1 LNILFKNISV
11 YICLSLAS
19 AAQAQPWLSEL
30 HSDHP
35 LTGKIWSGTEQDFL
49 SREELINRLADAELV
64 LLGEK
69 HDNPDHHNL
78 RLAIL
83 RSLLSTDPS
92 ALIVMEMMT
101 QAQQP
106 AIDSLSSGNPLPAAD
121 TWQQL
126 LEWDD
131 AWQWQFYQPTL
142 ELALQNRVRLVAG
155 NISAETMM
163 AIYRSETAPDQPLNQ
178 AQLAKLSEEI
188 DISHCGMLPSSQIPA
203 MVRVQQARD
212 QQMADSLMETGEFNK
227 RILLAGNYH
236 VRHDLSV
243 PNYLNLSD
251 TAAGSTEVLNLAFL
265 EVIPALTQPDQYL
278 PDADV
283 SAANNRHAYDLI
295 WFTPA
300 VRADDYCADLAR

>member
-1 LNILFKNISV
+1 LNILFKNISI
-11 YICLSLAS
+11 YFCLCLTS

-35 LTGKIWSGTEQDFL
+35 LTGKIWSSTEQDFL
-49 SREELINRLADAELV
+49 SRDELINRLADAELV

-83 RSLLSTDPS
+83 ESLLRTDPS

-106 AIDSLSSGNPLPAAD
+106 AIDSLSSGNSLPAAD

-126 LEWDD
+126 LDWDA

-163 AIYRSETAPDQPLNQ
+163 AIYRSGSASNQPLNPD
-178 AQLAKLSEEI
+178 QLATLSEEI
-188 DISHCGMLPSSQIPA
+188 DVSHCGLLPSSQIPA

-212 QQMADSLMETGEFNK
+212 QQMADSLMEAGEFNK

-243 PNYLNLSD
+243 PNYLKLSD
-251 TAAGSTEVLNLAFL
+251 SAAGSTEVLNLAFL
-265 EVIPALTQPDQYL
+265 EVDPALTQPNQYL
-278 PDADV
+278 PDADT
-283 SAANNRHAYDLI
+283 RPPYDLI

-300 VRADDYCADLAR
+300 VRADDYCADLVR